1 MLKKKGLQ
9 TMACYECIAI
19 YSASFLVSYIQV
31 ILIFLFQ
38 KAMVWMPLLWKFGTY
53 PYSFSYQV
61 CLEMELLVKDYVF
74 F

>member
-38 KAMVWMPLLWKFGTY
+38 KAMV
-53 PYSFSYQV
+53 
-61 CLEMELLVKDYVF
+61 
-74 F
+74 